1 MELFNPRRFVNL
13 LLGMGDLEALVEKV
27 KAAEVKPEKKQVEA
41 FLTGKFTLKDMLD
54 QLEGLKKMGPFKKLL
69 ELLPG
74 LSLKLPSEAMEVAEE
89 KLERWSAILKSM
101 TQEEMERPEVINKS
115 RMRRIARGSGV
126 EPREV
131 RELIEHYYAARRF
144 MRQIARRGRK
154 LGFLL
159 GGPR

>member
-1 MELFNPRRFVNL
+1 
-13 LLGMGDLEALVEKV
+13 
-27 KAAEVKPEKKQVEA
+27 
-41 FLTGKFTLKDMLD
+41 MLD
-54 QLEGLKKMGPFKKLL
+54 QLESLRRMGPFKKLL

-101 TQEEMERPEVINKS
+101 TQEEMEKPEVINKS

-126 EPREV
+126 DPREV
-131 RELIEHYYAARRF
+131 RELIEHYHAARRF
-144 MRQIARRGRK
+144 MKQIARRGRK